1 MAIFLGDIDLTT
13 GRAGRDGKSAFE
25 YARES
30 GYMGT
35 EEEFSV
41 SLNNSKFIET
51 NHDTPMSIWIGLKSE
66 YDTITEQIENC
77 LYIITDYFEEPTV
90 ELTTNKTTVVNA
102 NSTDQQYPSAKAVWS
117 AITDISGYEKTEN
130 KDTIISNASD
140 DNHYPSSKAV
150 YDNVNKTVNS
160 AKETI
165 LQTVEDRVYGVEK
178 QSNKVTE
185 ITEDAKHTTYPSS
198 KAVLDAIEA
207 FGGSDIE
214 TTDVIDE
221 NSTTEQVPNAKA
233 VYDFVMNTTPDSVPV
248 IYSSTSMPT
257 SNDGKIG
264 DLWVVI

>member
-1 MAIFLGDIDLTT
+1 MAVFLGNIDLTV
-13 GRAGRDGKSAFE
+13 GRAGRNGKSAYE

-41 SLNNSKFIET
+41 ALNNSKFIET
-51 NHDTPMSIWIGLKSE
+51 NHDTPMSMWIGLKSE
-66 YDTITEQIENC
+66 YDAITEQIENC

-90 ELTTNKTTVVNA
+90 ELTANKTTVVNE

-117 AITDISGYEKTEN
+117 AMTNISGFEKTEN

-150 YDNVNKTVNS
+150 YDNVNNTVNS

-165 LQTVEDRVYGVEK
+165 LQTVENRVYGVEK

-185 ITEDAKHTTYPSS
+185 ITDDAKHTEYAS
-198 KAVLDAIEA
+198 
-207 FGGSDIE
+207 
-214 TTDVIDE
+214 
-221 NSTTEQVPNAKA
+221 AKA
-233 VYDFVMNTTPDSVPV
+233 VYDFVMNATPDSVPV
-248 IYSSTSMPT
+248 IHSSTSEPT
-257 SNDGKIG
+257 SNDGKVG